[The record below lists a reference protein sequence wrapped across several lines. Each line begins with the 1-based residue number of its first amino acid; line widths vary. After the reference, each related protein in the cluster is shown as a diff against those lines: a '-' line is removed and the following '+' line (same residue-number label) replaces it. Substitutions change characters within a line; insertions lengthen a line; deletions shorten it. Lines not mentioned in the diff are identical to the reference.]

1 MVLCGLLVDPF
12 IHCRCQNVAIDDS
25 YAAVSALIADKPIC
39 CSSGS
44 SISSSEFGVSY

>member
-12 IHCRCQNVAIDDS
+12 IHYRRWNIAVDDS
-25 YAAVSALIADKPIC
+25 YAAISALIADKLIC

>member
-12 IHCRCQNVAIDDS
+12 IHYRRRNAAIDDS
-25 YAAVSALIADKPIC
+25 YAVVSALIADKFIC

-44 SISSSEFGVSY
+44 SISSSEFRVNY

>member
-1 MVLCGLLVDPF
+1 MVLSGLLVDPF
-12 IHCRCQNVAIDDS
+12 IHCRRRN
-25 YAAVSALIADKPIC
+25 AAVDVSLATVFALIADKLIY